1 MRKPRIVRSRSTVG
15 RELLWLGI
23 FLVLLVIFEYA
34 MLRFIVPM
42 HFNDRI
48 AVMIAAILAG
58 VVWIV
63 LRGWWMRRNGIA

>member
-1 MRKPRIVRSRSTVG
+1 VRSRSTVG
-15 RELLWLGI
+15 RELLWLGL
-23 FLVLLVIFEYA
+23 FLVLLVIFEYV
-34 MLRFIVPM
+34 MLRFIVPL

-63 LRGWWMRRNGIA
+63 LRGWWMRRSGIA